1 MNMYQSINQTNEFP
15 VSSLNC
21 FCVSCYP
28 KTMTNYQHYSLYHT
42 NVINKLIHLLTIPI
56 IMITT
61 AHFIQK
67 FHIVFDDEELIKK
80 NIKLSIHNSSSL
92 LTLVQLFY
100 CFYYFTWSWT
110 IGFTMMFYIEAII
123 QGTYKLQ
130 SYLLNYYEKWYSKK
144 IMIDLSILSIMCL
157 AWGLQFLGHYIEDNR
172 PALMD
177 NLSTAFLSAPMF
189 SLDFLFNSYL
199 IPI

>member
-1 MNMYQSINQTNEFP
+1 MNMYESINQTNEFP

-21 FCVSCYP
+21 LCVSCYP
-28 KTMTNYQHYSLYHT
+28 KTMTRYQDYSLYHT
-42 NVINKLIHLLTIPI
+42 NIINKLIHLVTIPI

-80 NIKLSIHNSSSL
+80 NINLSIHNSSSL
-92 LTLVQLFY
+92 LTLVQSFY

-110 IGFTMMFYIEAII
+110 IGFTMMFYIEGII

-157 AWGLQFLGHYIEDNR
+157 AWALQFLGHYIEGNR

-199 IPI
+199 IRI

>member
-1 MNMYQSINQTNEFP
+1 MNMYESINQTNEFP
-15 VSSLNC
+15 VSSLKC
-21 FCVSCYP
+21 LCVSCYP
-28 KTMTNYQHYSLYHT
+28 KTMTRYQHYSLYHT
-42 NVINKLIHLLTIPI
+42 NVINKLIHLVTIPI

-61 AHFIQK
+61 THFIQK

-110 IGFTMMFYIEAII
+110 IGFTMMFYIEGII

-157 AWGLQFLGHYIEDNR
+157 AWGLQFLGHYIEGNR

-189 SLDFLFNSYL
+189 SLDFLFISYL
-199 IPI
+199 FPI

>member
-1 MNMYQSINQTNEFP
+1 
-15 VSSLNC
+15 
-21 FCVSCYP
+21 
-28 KTMTNYQHYSLYHT
+28 MTNYQHYSLYHT

-130 SYLLNYYEKWYSKK
+130 SYLLNYYEK
-144 IMIDLSILSIMCL
+144 
-157 AWGLQFLGHYIEDNR
+157 
-172 PALMD
+172 
-177 NLSTAFLSAPMF
+177 
-189 SLDFLFNSYL
+189 
-199 IPI
+199 

>member
-1 MNMYQSINQTNEFP
+1 
-15 VSSLNC
+15 
-21 FCVSCYP
+21 
-28 KTMTNYQHYSLYHT
+28 MTNYQHYSLYHT
-42 NVINKLIHLLTIPI
+42 NVINKLIHTVTIPI

-92 LTLVQLFY
+92 LTIVQLFY

-110 IGFTMMFYIEAII
+110 IGFTMMFYIEGII

-157 AWGLQFLGHYIEDNR
+157 AWGLQFLGHYIEGNR

-189 SLDFLFNSYL
+189 SLDFLFNS
-199 IPI
+199 I